1 MGWYGA
7 WNSGVI
13 RRTRVTTNIEHKKQQ
28 KQQCSV
34 WRDRVSVSIPNA
46 CESVQRKLYANFIT
60 QSFKVQRVILSRV
73 IRLSRIESAFYYVAI
88 NLSWKSIH
96 FYRLTHRLSFKR
108 QFSNNQISKNSTRLP
123 FIAAKTLNQVLGTF
137 KGQ

>member
-13 RRTRVTTNIEHKKQQ
+13 RRTRVTKIRTQKKQQ
-28 KQQCSV
+28 KKKQCSV
-34 WRDRVSVSIPNA
+34 WRDRVSIPNA
-46 CESVQRKLYANFIT
+46 CESVQRKPYANFIT

-73 IRLSRIESAFYYVAI
+73 IRLSTIESAFYYVAI

-96 FYRLTHRLSFKR
+96 FIA
-108 QFSNNQISKNSTRLP
+108 NPSTE
-123 FIAAKTLNQVLGTF
+123 F
-137 KGQ
+137 